1 MESRSI
7 LNAPDANSGGA
18 RKQQFELSIGCVPF
32 RLQMSD
38 RQLFRAAA
46 SRYAAFAEAAAQ
58 PIHIT
63 LNGYS
68 KSESQ
73 PAEFNYEFEGAA
85 LRASSQETRF
95 DGVRNEYAL
104 DSLLRMFLSWA
115 LLGQQGFLLH
125 AATVVKNGKAYVFVG
140 RSGAGKSTVASLS
153 PRGSVLTDEISLL
166 KRVDGEWR
174 AFGTPF
180 WGEFRADGANTSAPL
195 AGIFRLVQAAVNRLV
210 PLRPSELLK
219 SMLPCVLFFSS
230 QVGDNDRLL
239 QILVAASEQVAGYNL
254 QFQKSRS
261 FWEVA
266 PS

>member
-1 MESRSI
+1 MRLAHAI
-7 LNAPDANSGGA
+7 LGSGVRTHVDLLIGSLPL
-18 RKQQFELSIGCVPF
+18 RISSDDSSLLS
-32 RLQMSD
+32 
-38 RQLFRAAA
+38 AA
-46 SRYAAFAEAAAQ
+46 SKRYRGFGDSEEKRFSIKVDRNQAESDG
-58 PIHIT
+58 PH
-63 LNGYS
+63 
-68 KSESQ
+68 
-73 PAEFNYEFEGAA
+73 EFVCDFEGARVEA
-85 LRASSQETRF
+85 DTDGAHFS
-95 DGVRNEYAL
+95 GVRHEYAL

-125 AATVVKNGKAYVFVG
+125 AATVVRNGKAYVFAG

-195 AGIFRLVQAAVNRLV
+195 AGIFRLVQAAAHRLA

-219 SMLPCVLFFSS
+219 TMLPCVLFFSPRL
-230 QVGDNDRLL
+230 GHNDRLL
-239 QILVAASEQVAGYNL
+239 QILVAASERVAGYNL
-254 QFQKSRS
+254 EFQKNRA
-261 FWEVA
+261 FWEVV

>member
-1 MESRSI
+1 MRLAHAI
-7 LNAPDANSGGA
+7 LGSGVRTHVDILIGSLPL
-18 RKQQFELSIGCVPF
+18 RISSEDSSLLS
-32 RLQMSD
+32 
-38 RQLFRAAA
+38 AA
-46 SRYAAFAEAAAQ
+46 SKRYRGFGDSQEKRISIKVDREQ
-58 PIHIT
+58 
-63 LNGYS
+63 
-68 KSESQ
+68 SESSKEH
-73 PAEFNYEFEGAA
+73 EFVCDFEGARVA
-85 LRASSQETRF
+85 ADANNVHFS
-95 DGVRNEYAL
+95 GVRHEYAL

-115 LLGQQGFLLH
+115 LLGKQGFLLH

-210 PLRPSELLK
+210 PLRPAELLK
-219 SMLPCVLFFSS
+219 TMLPCVLFFSS

-239 QILVAASEQVAGYNL
+239 QILVAASEQVPGYNL
-254 QFQKSRS
+254 QFQKSRA
-261 FWEVA
+261 FWEVL